1 MSLPDY
7 LTPVGTGVVI
17 EAFVQ
22 PRSAR
27 NAVAGIHGSALKLK
41 VTAPPLEDRA
51 NRAAESFVADLLR
64 LPKSNVT
71 VIGGR
76 PSRHKGIQV
85 TGRDA
90 AAVAAILEVSLTP
103 GVVLSSRAHEPD
115 EKVPEEDGS

>member
-51 NRAAESFVADLLR
+51 NRAAESFVADLLG

-76 PSRHKGIQV
+76 SSRHKRIKSDRQ
-85 TGRDA
+85 GRGGRRRDLGGLTDSWGC
-90 AAVAAILEVSLTP
+90 AIFP
-103 GVVLSSRAHEPD
+103 RP
-115 EKVPEEDGS
+115 